1 MSYLKFDKTL
11 MINLQESLSREILR
25 ANRKGAYHSTTIVDC
40 NTRKYHGLLVM
51 PVPELD
57 DNNHVILSS
66 LDETV
71 IQHGAA
77 FNLGLHKYQGGSFS
91 PNGHKY
97 IREYSME
104 VIPRTLFRVGGVI
117 MTKEKIFSRT
127 DNLIMIRYKL
137 LDAHSKTT
145 LCFHPFLAFRSVTEL
160 TCQNEQINKHYDKV
174 KNGIKM
180 CLYTGYPNLY
190 MQFSKKVNYVSNG
203 NWYIGIEYPKEQ
215 ERGYPYKEDLYVPGY
230 FELNIKKG
238 ESIVFCA
245 GDKEINTDSLSELF
259 DKEVSTRI
267 PRSTFYNCIVNS
279 VHQLY
284 YNPKGDDYY
293 FLSGYPWF
301 KVRAR
306 DLFVSVCGATL
317 LINEKDRYEK
327 VMRTAMK
334 ALHAF
339 IKGEPT
345 DPVIREMDSPDVL
358 LWAVWSMQQY
368 RLIEGLDQAK
378 EKYGEIVEAIIN
390 YIISQ
395 SHPNLKLSDSGLL
408 YSYGR
413 DKAISWMNS
422 MVNGRP
428 VVPRS
433 GYLVEFNALW
443 YNALRFYKELK
454 DDIPIA
460 PIDDIIS
467 NLNTSFPATFVNKH
481 NYLFDYV
488 DGPGQDWSVRPNMVI
503 AVSCYYSP
511 LTKVQKRAVLDI
523 ATKEL
528 LTLRGL
534 RSLSPK
540 DGNYRPQY
548 AGTLYERD
556 MAYHQGSVWPWLM
569 NMYCSTYLDLFGR
582 SGLSFIERMID
593 NIEQEM
599 SRHCIGTISEL
610 FDGNPPFTGR
620 GATSFLMNLSAVLTV
635 MHKLKNDYIPLPPSK
650 GELKVES

>member
-25 ANRKGAYHSTTIVDC
+25 ANQRGAYHSTTIVDC

-51 PVPELD
+51 PIPDLD

-104 VIPRTLFRVGGVI
+104 VIPRTIFRVGGVI
-117 MTKEKIFSRT
+117 MSKEKIFSRT

-137 LDAHSKTT
+137 LEAHSKTT

-160 TCQNEQINKHYDKV
+160 TYQNEYINRHYDVV

-180 CLYTGYPNLY
+180 CLYAGYPDLY
-190 MQFSKKVNYVSNG
+190 MQFSKPVNFVSEG
-203 NWYIGIEYPKEQ
+203 NWYLGIEYPKEQ

-230 FELNIKKG
+230 FELKIKKG

-245 GDKEINTDSLSELF
+245 GDKDFDTASLSELF
-259 DKEVSTRI
+259 EKEKASRM
-267 PRSTFYNCIVNS
+267 PRSSFYNCIVNS

-284 YNPKGDDYY
+284 YNPQGDDCY
-293 FLSGYPWF
+293 FLAGYPWF

-306 DLFVSVCGATL
+306 DLFISVCGATL

-327 VMRTAMK
+327 VMHTAMK
-334 ALHAF
+334 ALEAY
-339 IKGEPT
+339 IKEGRT
-345 DPVIREMDSPDVL
+345 DAVIREMDSPDVL

-368 RLIEGLDQAK
+368 RLIEGLDKAK
-378 EKYGEIVEAIIN
+378 AKYGGIVEDIIRF
-390 YIISQ
+390 ILSQ
-395 SHPNLKLSDSGLL
+395 AHPNLKVSDNGLL
-408 YSYGR
+408 YSFGR
-413 DKAISWMNS
+413 DEAVSWMNA

-433 GYLVEFNALW
+433 GFLVEFNALW
-443 YNALRFYKELK
+443 YNALKFCKELN
-454 DDIPIA
+454 DNA
-460 PIDDIIS
+460 PMERIDDLITS
-467 NLNTSFPATFVNKH
+467 LDTSFPATFVNKY

-503 AVSCYYSP
+503 AVSCVYSP
-511 LTKVQKRAVLDI
+511 LTKMQKRAVLDI

-528 LTLRGL
+528 LTLCGL

-540 DGNYRPQY
+540 DGNYKPH
-548 AGTLYERD
+548 YEGSQSDRD
-556 MAYHQGSVWPWLM
+556 MAYHQGSVWPWVM

-582 SGLSFIERMID
+582 SGVSFIERMLN
-593 NIEQEM
+593 NIEQEI

-635 MHKLKNDYIPLPPSK
+635 MDRVNRIMNY
-650 GELKVES
+650 ELSV